1 MRSARPVLPHPRM
14 RTLPALVAA
23 LGLAGAP
30 ARAPPAP
37 EPDPAP
43 PPVAPYRAL
52 ALAAAGDP
60 DVAEVQAA
68 AAREADGAGAADAAT
83 FPARARLAALLPRV
97 TAEYRHA
104 EQSSRVVGLQGA
116 GEVDY
121 LRLAPVNAFL
131 VRATWDLGALVAAT
145 GEVPAGSAAALRSR
159 RRAEAVARATAL
171 LFERRD
177 RRLALLLA
185 PPPDTLARARAELE
199 IDRLGAELDALTG
212 GLLSRGTR

>member
-1 MRSARPVLPHPRM
+1 M
-14 RTLPALVAA
+14 RTLLALLAA
-23 LGLAGAP
+23 LPLGGAP
-30 ARAPPAP
+30 LRAPTSP

-43 PPVAPYRAL
+43 PTTSYRAL

-60 DVAEVQAA
+60 DVTAVQAA
-68 AAREADGAGAADAAT
+68 AARIADAGGEDAAT
-83 FPARARLAALLPRV
+83 FPRRARLAALLPRI

-121 LRLAPVNAFL
+121 LRLAPVDAFL

-145 GEVPAGSAAALRSR
+145 GEVPAASGAAVRAR
-159 RRAEAVARATAL
+159 RRAEAVSHATAL

-185 PPPDTLARARAELE
+185 PPADALARAHAELE
-199 IDRLGAELDALTG
+199 IDRLGAILDALTG
-212 GLLSRGTR
+212 GLISRGGP